1 MRVWLVVLT
10 AASVGLLATSM
21 TTVPAKSKGIQSIL
35 ERYLEQE
42 GLPGGVLLVSSPDRR
57 EVTVAGLADI
67 DRGSPV
73 GPDTRFYVASVGK
86 MAVAVA
92 VLQQVEEGLL
102 SLEAPVMPLLGGVPE
117 AHRLANIRT
126 AKLGQLLDH
135 SSGIPDYLT
144 DEFTVAFHARPRRLT
159 PAAVLPFAFGLR
171 AAGRS
176 GASYDYS
183 NSNFVLLG
191 DIVATADGVPFDQ
204 ALQRRVLHRAGMR
217 DTSIG
222 ADPQGRGLAHGYA
235 DLDDSGTAEDVSRFA
250 WNSPLGDGPL
260 VTTAADLERFL
271 FALFRDGKLLQPATL
286 ARMSAASINEEGYG
300 LGVER
305 GRDRWGAWFGHS
317 GSDDGFEAEARYY
330 PGRRTAL
337 VVMVNGNSVS
347 EDSILDAAATALFGG
362 RPVGKRTEIHR

>member
-10 AASVGLLATSM
+10 AAFVGLLATPM
-21 TTVPAKSKGIQSIL
+21 TAAPAKGEGMQRIL
-35 ERYLEQE
+35 RRYLEQE
-42 GLPGGVLLVSSPDRR
+42 GLSGGVLLVSSPDRR
-57 EVTVAGLADI
+57 DVTVAGLANI

-73 GPDTRFYVASVGK
+73 GPDSRFYVASVGK

-102 SLEAPVMPLLGGVPE
+102 SLEAPVMPLLGGVPDV
-117 AHRLANIRT
+117 HRLGNIR
-126 AKLGQLLDH
+126 AASLGQLLDH

-144 DEFTVAFHARPRRLT
+144 DAFTVAFHARPRRLT
-159 PAAVLPFAFGLR
+159 PATVLPFAFGLR
-171 AAGRS
+171 ATGRP
-176 GASYDYS
+176 GTAHEYS
-183 NSNFVLLG
+183 NSNYVLLG
-191 DIVATADGVPFDQ
+191 DIVATTDGVPFDQ
-204 ALQRRVLHRAGMR
+204 ALRRRVLDRAGMR

-222 ADPQGRGLAHGYA
+222 ADPGGRGLAHGYA
-235 DLDDSGTAEDVSRFA
+235 DLDDSGAVEDVSRFA

-286 ARMSAASINEEGYG
+286 ARMSAASANEEGYG

-305 GRDRWGAWFGHS
+305 GQDRWGAWLGHS

-330 PGRRTAL
+330 PDRRAAL
-337 VVMVNGNSVS
+337 VVMVNGNSAS
-347 EDSILDAAATALFGG
+347 EDSILDAAAAVLFGSRPAG
-362 RPVGKRTEIHR
+362 RRKEIHR